1 MRENHTRPNTSTND
15 DSRDCSE
22 VDIYRE
28 PYAPTVANSDMTEV
42 LHVPRQPGG
51 QSYYDSSAL
60 RRTPPSSSAL
70 FYDTTPPVSR
80 PTSSP
85 KHTIIT
91 TTAPIDLPEAVRS
104 PPPAAAPPTDAST
117 ETGRKGVAAAH
128 GLNIDTS
135 RPSNSPSDSNTDPAD
150 TPLPSPA
157 YSSDVIESP
166 TSETTLSDSSLP
178 TPTVCDDTAVKDP
191 PSRQVD
197 FLTHEWREEDIWS
210 SWRHIVC
217 NRKIYGERSRL
228 ENASWRQWGKTKHNL
243 RTIAPET
250 LNW

>member
-1 MRENHTRPNTSTND
+1 MREDQSDSNSSLDADKCPDTNID
-15 DSRDCSE
+15 
-22 VDIYRE
+22 RE
-28 PYAPTVANSDMTEV
+28 PYVPATANGDMTEV
-42 LHVPRQPGG
+42 LHVPRQPDG
-51 QSYYDSSAL
+51 QSYYESSGL
-60 RRTPPSSSAL
+60 RRSPPSSSSL
-70 FYDTTPPVSR
+70 FLDTASPVST
-80 PTSSP
+80 TSTSP
-85 KHTIIT
+85 KHSIIT
-91 TTAPIDLPEAVRS
+91 TTAPIESTEAVRS
-104 PPPAAAPPTDAST
+104 PLPEVAVSTPTPTT
-117 ETGRKGVAAAH
+117 ETGRKGVGASH

-135 RPSNSPSDSNTDPAD
+135 RSSNSPTDSNADIAD

-166 TSETTLSDSSLP
+166 TSETTISDSPLA